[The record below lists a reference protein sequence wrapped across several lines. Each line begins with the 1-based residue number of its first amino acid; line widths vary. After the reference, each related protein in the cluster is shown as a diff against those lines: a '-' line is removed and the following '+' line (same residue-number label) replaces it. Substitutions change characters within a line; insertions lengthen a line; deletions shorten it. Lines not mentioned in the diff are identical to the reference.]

1 MIMSMEL
8 CMAHCYR
15 HMDTKYYPDAMGL
28 YEKILNRDENEIGA
42 SEASCYVR
50 NIVKL
55 CFLTQAL

>member
-1 MIMSMEL
+1 
-8 CMAHCYR
+8 MAHCYR